1 MNGQEIIILI
11 QGEPIQK
18 RGAQVEI
25 VDGLFKTFAHLY
37 FVNKNIVR
45 FFRLICLFNIRIQ
58 LVILQQRFVFAQA
71 VIDVYN
77 VSSRIRL
84 PDILHTCF
92 QQF

>member
-25 VDGLFKTFAHLY
+25 VDGLFKTFAHLH
-37 FVNKNIVR
+37 FVNKYSS
-45 FFRLICLFNIRIQ
+45 FFRLICLFNICIQ
-58 LVILQQRFVFAQA
+58 LVILQQRFVFTQA

-84 PDILHTCF
+84 PDILYKCF
-92 QQF
+92 QQL

>member
-45 FFRLICLFNIRIQ
+45 FFPPDMPFQHTHSACDTP
-58 LVILQQRFVFAQA
+58 AA
-71 VIDVYN
+71 V
-77 VSSRIRL
+77 RIRSG
-84 PDILHTCF
+84 CN
-92 QQF
+92 

>member
-37 FVNKNIVR
+37 FEIGRAHV
-45 FFRLICLFNIRIQ
+45 
-58 LVILQQRFVFAQA
+58 
-71 VIDVYN
+71 
-77 VSSRIRL
+77 
-84 PDILHTCF
+84 
-92 QQF
+92 

>member
-1 MNGQEIIILI
+1 MISQEIIILI

-25 VDGLFKTFAHLY
+25 VDGLFKTFAHLH
-37 FVNKNIVR
+37 FVNKYSS
-45 FFRLICLFNIRIQ
+45 FFPPDMPFQHMHSACDTP
-58 LVILQQRFVFAQA
+58 QRFVFTQA

-84 PDILHTCF
+84 PDILYKCF
-92 QQF
+92 QQL